1 MRVKTGWKL
10 LLVVV
15 ILAFGG
21 FLSQA
26 GAFQAQTNAEN
37 AVRVD
42 VKPIQLAP
50 GQPAIFEIRL
60 NTHSVNLSYD
70 LVQVCS
76 LQDGQGKV
84 YQAKAWK
91 GSSPGGHHRSGV
103 LEFPELK
110 GKPQTV
116 KLIIR
121 GIADVPARVFEWKL
135 ES

>member
-1 MRVKTGWKL
+1 
-10 LLVVV
+10 
-15 ILAFGG
+15 
-21 FLSQA
+21 
-26 GAFQAQTNAEN
+26 
-37 AVRVD
+37 